1 MGWIVTYKE
10 VADGPVRR
18 IGPFGG
24 TALEAH
30 DRLIAAYTT
39 AGFSAPGH
47 ILMFKHTGDEG
58 E

>member
-1 MGWIVTYKE
+1 MWVITYKE
-10 VADGPVRR
+10 TVDGPLLHH
-18 IGPFGG
+18 GPVAGSPFD
-24 TALEAH
+24 AH
-30 DRLIAAYTT
+30 DHLIAAYTT